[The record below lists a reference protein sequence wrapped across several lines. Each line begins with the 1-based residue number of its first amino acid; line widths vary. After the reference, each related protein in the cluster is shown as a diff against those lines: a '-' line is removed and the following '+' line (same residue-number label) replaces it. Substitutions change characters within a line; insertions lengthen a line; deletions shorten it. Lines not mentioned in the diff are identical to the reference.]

1 MCTLYVF
8 RLFVLGPFARFRSS
22 RGRLPMNRPAAL
34 ANSSSSNTS
43 GVFER
48 ISNPNADRGNRAN
61 AVAPANPSDSIPG
74 TMTTAGAAS
83 ALSRSALSGHL
94 DRVAGCLLGKM
105 CADVLGAGVE
115 GWSPADI
122 QLSNP
127 NGLTDFLNTERG
139 FGCYTDDTQMA
150 IALTRSLIACNG
162 RIDDV
167 HAAQSYA
174 EEYQPCRGYGG
185 TAYKILSGIRRLG
198 VDSESIRTIGTK
210 LIPTGSFGNGG
221 AMRIAPLGLVYRHA
235 PPKVL
240 REAVAAALRCT
251 HVHPVAVDGAF
262 VIALAVG
269 YLALRRP
276 AAAAA
281 AATNPSACGPAAA
294 VPAAGSATTD
304 NANGSADG
312 GSNSGAAV
320 ATAIT
325 DELAQVA
332 TPLLLL
338 EYLLSHSPLLETDGM
353 VQKLQAVKAFVVQ
366 ARQFKGPNESWA
378 EYFSSPGWAAELQL
392 QAEVSEPFQIR
403 ADDAAAVAL
412 AALCCHWD
420 RPDDAVVAA
429 VHYGG
434 DTDTVAAIT
443 GAMAGALYGT
453 QWLPARWYD
462 NLENGTSGR
471 DEVLQLAVELARFD
485 TCT

>member
-1 MCTLYVF
+1 
-8 RLFVLGPFARFRSS
+8 
-22 RGRLPMNRPAAL
+22 
-34 ANSSSSNTS
+34 
-43 GVFER
+43 
-48 ISNPNADRGNRAN
+48 
-61 AVAPANPSDSIPG
+61 
-74 TMTTAGAAS
+74 
-83 ALSRSALSGHL
+83 
-94 DRVAGCLLGKM
+94 
-105 CADVLGAGVE
+105 
-115 GWSPADI
+115 
-122 QLSNP
+122 
-127 NGLTDFLNTERG
+127 
-139 FGCYTDDTQMA
+139 MA

-366 ARQFKGPNESWA
+366 VRHCAWRHLPSVPCFLLLQAAPPCCNTFSSQARQFKGPNESWA